1 MSGVHADHA
10 AQSTRRLVVAVVLN
24 LGFAGIE
31 IVGGLWTGSSAILAD
46 AVHDLGD
53 ASALGFALILER
65 IARRRPDRR
74 FSFGYR
80 RFSLLGALINAGILV
95 IGSILV
101 AAQAIPKLLVPIQPH
116 TQGMAALAVLGI
128 IVNGVAVATLRGG
141 RTLNERVA
149 SWHLLEDVL
158 GWIAVLI
165 VAGAMSVAD
174 VPRLDPLLSLVIG
187 GYILWN
193 AAANLRATLM
203 VFLQGVPSSVDVEA
217 VEDALRR
224 IEHVGRV
231 YHTHV
236 WSQDGEHHVLT
247 THVVLDKDISVSEAK
262 AIADGIRGLLKSM
275 GIQHATIE
283 FEAGK
288 DIAEKHPWDDRP
300 D

>member
-1 MSGVHADHA
+1 MSGVHPNHE

-24 LGFAGIE
+24 LVFAVIE
-31 IVGGLWTGSSAILAD
+31 IVGGIWTGSSAILAD

-65 IARRRPDRR
+65 IAQRRPDRR

-95 IGSILV
+95 IGSIFV
-101 AAQAIPKLLVPIQPH
+101 AAQAIPKLMAPIQPH

-128 IVNGVAVATLRGG
+128 VVNGVAVATLHGG

-158 GWIAVLI
+158 GWIAVLV

-174 VPRLDPLLSLVIG
+174 VPRLDPLLSLAIG
-187 GYILWN
+187 GYVLWN
-193 AAANLRATLM
+193 AAANLRATLG
-203 VFLQGVPSSVDVEA
+203 VFLQGVPASVDVDA
-217 VEDALRR
+217 VERALRQ
-224 IEHVGRV
+224 IDRV
-231 YHTHV
+231 KRAYHTHV

-247 THVVLDKDISVSEAK
+247 THVVLDADVAVSQAE
-262 AIADGIRGLLKSM
+262 AIADGIRERLKSM
-275 GIQHATIE
+275 GIHHATIE
-283 FEAGK
+283 FEAGTS
-288 DIAEKHPWDDRP
+288 HCPSLSRP
-300 D
+300 R